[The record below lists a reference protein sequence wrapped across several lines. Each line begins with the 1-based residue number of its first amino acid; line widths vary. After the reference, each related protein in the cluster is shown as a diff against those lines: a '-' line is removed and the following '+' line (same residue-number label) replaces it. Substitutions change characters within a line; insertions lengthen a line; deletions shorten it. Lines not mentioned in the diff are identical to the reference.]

1 MANARAKSSRS
12 TGPSSRGERSR
23 AAILDAARRLFAA
36 RGYRGTTM
44 ASVAAAA
51 DLTQPGLLHHF
62 PSKEALLREL
72 LEERYHDDGRR
83 LRESL
88 ARENQ
93 GLVVALERL
102 VEHNLSSQESVR
114 LFAVLVAEALSA
126 YHPAHAYFVERYEK
140 IRQWLATTLRDDEQ
154 AGRLPANRDAD
165 ALAGLIV
172 AVMDGLQ
179 TQWLLDPRFDMVG
192 AFRTFTDLL
201 IDDPD
206 HRSGATAAV
215 DADGSD
221 RADSPR

>member
-1 MANARAKSSRS
+1 MANTRAKSSRS
-12 TGPSSRGERSR
+12 TGTSSRGERSR
-23 AAILDAARRLFAA
+23 AAILNAARRLFAD
-36 RGYRGTTM
+36 RGYRGTPM

-72 LEERYHDDGRR
+72 LEQRYHDDGRR
-83 LRESL
+83 LREEL
-88 ARENQ
+88 ADDDQ
-93 GLVVALERL
+93 GLVAALERL
-102 VEHNLSSQESVR
+102 VEHNRSSEESVR

-126 YHPAHAYFVERYEK
+126 DHPAHAYFVDRYEK
-140 IRQWLATTLRDDEQ
+140 IRHWLAANLREDEQ
-154 AGRLPANRDAD
+154 AGRLPAQPDAD

-179 TQWLLDPRFDMVG
+179 TQWLLDPRFDMVR
-192 AFRTFTDLL
+192 AFRLFTDLL
-201 IDDPD
+201 IDPDP
-206 HRSGATAAV
+206 RSGATAAV